1 MSKAQ
6 RELISSRFRSGKNI
20 RVQNQSRHENFM
32 REAFKLAEKGLGRT
46 APNPPV
52 GAVIVKNNKIIG
64 RGWHQGAGLP
74 HAEIKAIKDAGIE
87 AKGASIYV
95 TLEPCNHFGKTPPC
109 SKAIKNAGL
118 INVYF
123 SVRDP
128 HQKAG
133 GGGAFLRN
141 AGLKVEGN
149 ILLEEGEEMIKG
161 FLARI
166 RKNRPHVL
174 LKLALTLD
182 GKIADHT
189 GESRYISSSGSRK
202 LVHEWRNFAD
212 GVMVGGNTFASD
224 NPRLNCRL
232 PQGKDPLRFILDA
245 KLKHFNLHANVFKNG
260 EGQIYFVVSD
270 KLEISEKEI
279 LPAKLIKSPVR
290 PDGYFDLHFVFNKL
304 AELGLNRVMVEG
316 GGKLAASL
324 IEEQIVDE
332 IALFYAPVFMLDN
345 AAVNGFGSKKSYL
358 VKDMKRLSSY
368 TCSRI
373 GDDLLLQ
380 GKF

>member
-1 MSKAQ
+1 M
-6 RELISSRFRSGKNI
+6 
-20 RVQNQSRHENFM
+20 SRHEKFM
-32 REAFKLAEKGLGRT
+32 REAFKLAKKGLGRT

-52 GAVIVKNNKIIG
+52 GAVIVKNNKILG
-64 RGWHQGAGLP
+64 RGWHQGPGRP
-74 HAEIKAIKDAGIE
+74 HAEIEAIRDAGIE

-109 SKAIKNAGL
+109 SKAIKNAG
-118 INVYF
+118 IIAVYF
-123 SVRDP
+123 SVNDP

-149 ILLEEGEEMIKG
+149 ILLEEGREMVKG
-161 FLARI
+161 FFSRI
-166 RKNRPHVL
+166 RKNRPHLL

-189 GESRYISSSGSRK
+189 GESRYISSSGSRH
-202 LVHEWRNFAD
+202 LVHEWRNFVD
-212 GVMVGGNTFASD
+212 GVMVGGNTYASD

-232 PQGKDPLRFILDA
+232 PGGKDPARLILDA
-245 KLKHFNLHANVFKNG
+245 KLKHFNPQANIFTNG
-260 EGQIYFVVSD
+260 EGQVYFVVSD
-270 KLEISEKEI
+270 KLEISEEEV
-279 LPAKLIKSPVR
+279 LPAKLIKCPVQS
-290 PDGYFDLHFVFNKL
+290 DGYLDLHFVFNKL
-304 AELGLNRVMVEG
+304 ADLGLNRVMVEG
-316 GGKLAASL
+316 GGRLAASL

-332 IALFYAPVFMLDN
+332 VALFYAPVFMLDN
-345 AAVNGFGSKKSYL
+345 SSVNGFGSRKSYL

-373 GDDLLLQ
+373 GEDLLFQ